1 MSICAWIS
9 SLSIHTFQWHGQAL
23 YVLTRLFIMQGL
35 LRCRSNVHELKFIAY
50 SIDAKSCHHSA
61 EPEMGRRRQCQRDGR
76 QSTDLSR
83 SLLDNGNGGVCPSN
97 CCILSIPVDLIW
109 QLRWSYGV
117 RLLST
122 ADPEAVEELPAS
134 PPIDTEETAYSNSS
148 GQDHVIRHQPS
159 LLSDVDD
166 SKTLTQ
172 TRVIED
178 PKSTSSSRS
187 FSPLPQPQAS
197 TSGAPSM
204 FADEYDDDDE
214 DLLVGRHVTEP
225 TSSAWQS
232 RVRRTRNSISQTW
245 GTIYDFM
252 TVPLWAALAS
262 LVVACIQPL
271 QHILEVHIQPVK
283 GALTAAGNCSIP
295 LTLVVLG
302 AYFYTPP
309 EKEDLPRHKS
319 LSRSASRTTLY
330 DQMCDMFSLKRRDAE
345 RAPARKTSRP
355 GETRTVV
362 VAVLSRMVITPLLLL
377 PLLALA
383 AKYDV
388 QQVFEEYVPMQP
400 SMIWTIVDLFFAVA
414 RSSSCRMCYSS
425 RRHRR
430 SH

>member
-1 MSICAWIS
+1 MFTTS
-9 SLSIHTFQWHGQAL
+9 
-23 YVLTRLFIMQGL
+23 V
-35 LRCRSNVHELKFIAY
+35 
-50 SIDAKSCHHSA
+50 
-61 EPEMGRRRQCQRDGR
+61 
-76 QSTDLSR
+76 
-83 SLLDNGNGGVCPSN
+83 
-97 CCILSIPVDLIW
+97 
-109 QLRWSYGV
+109 
-117 RLLST
+117 
-122 ADPEAVEELPAS
+122 
-134 PPIDTEETAYSNSS
+134 
-148 GQDHVIRHQPS
+148 GQDHVLRHEPS
-159 LLSDVDD
+159 SLSDADD

-178 PKSTSSSRS
+178 PKSLPSSRS
-187 FSPLPQPQAS
+187 FSPPPQPQAS
-197 TSGAPSM
+197 TSGTPSM
-204 FADEYDDDDE
+204 LADEYDDDDDD
-214 DLLVGRHVTEP
+214 DLPVGRQVTEP

-232 RVRRTRNSISQTW
+232 RMRRTRNSISNTW

-262 LVVACIQPL
+262 LIVACIQPL

-309 EKEDLPRHKS
+309 EKDDLPRHKP

-345 RAPARKTSRP
+345 RRAPPRKLSRP

-377 PLLALA
+377 PLLAVA

-388 QQVFEEYVPMQP
+388 QQVFEEYVLLP
-400 SMIWTIVDLFFAVA
+400 L
-414 RSSSCRMCYSS
+414 SSIDI
-425 RRHRR
+425 H
-430 SH
+430 